1 MMRRSDPDRELPMRL
16 VSVAALAFALVT
28 PPAARAHASEFYQG
42 KTLTLVVGYAS
53 GGDYDLN
60 ARLIARHLGR
70 FIPGHPTVIV
80 SNLPGAGSLRSLEYV
95 ERVAPKDGTVLEM
108 FDFTQITNSLLTPD
122 KVPIDFRKF
131 KWIGSIAQDMAVC
144 YVWHTVKAKTLADVQ
159 RLPRIYMG
167 RTNPGSSSDIEQK
180 ILRRLFNVNV
190 RSVAGYRGSAEGFI
204 AVERGELNGGCIT
217 WASLPPSWISG
228 NKITPVL
235 RITAATLPELPADV
249 PSAPGLLKDERDR
262 AVLHLL
268 TAAGEL
274 GKPLVFS
281 EQVPDERM
289 RILRKAFGEM
299 VKDRAFLSDAK
310 KTRQVVRPTY
320 GEAAVKILDGIYSSP
335 PDIVQAARAIASE

>member
-1 MMRRSDPDRELPMRL
+1 MKF
-16 VSVAALAFALVT
+16 VSIAALALALIA
-28 PPAARAHASEFYQG
+28 PLAAPIDAAEFYQG
-42 KTLTLVVGYAS
+42 KTLTLVVGYES

-70 FIPGHPTVIV
+70 FIPGNPTVIV

-95 ERVAPKDGTVLEM
+95 ERVAPRDGTVLEM
-108 FDFTQITNSLLTPD
+108 FDFTEITNSLLTPD

-131 KWIGSIAQDMAVC
+131 KWIGSVAQDVAVC
-144 YVWHTVKAKTLADVQ
+144 YVWHTVHAKTLADIQ
-159 RLPRIYMG
+159 RLPMIYMG

-180 ILRRLFNVNV
+180 ILRRLFHVNV
-190 RSVAGYRGSAEGFI
+190 RSVAGYSGSAEGFI

-235 RITAATLPELPADV
+235 RMTAATMPDLPAGV
-249 PSAPGLLKDERDR
+249 PSAPDLLKDERDR
-262 AVLHLL
+262 GILRLL

-281 EQVPDERM
+281 EQVPDERV
-289 RILRKAFGEM
+289 RILRSAFGEM
-299 VKDRAFLSDAK
+299 VKDSAFLSDAK
-310 KTRQVVRPTY
+310 NIRQVVRPTP
-320 GEAAVKILDGIYSSP
+320 GDAALRILDGIYSSP
-335 PDIVQAARAIASE
+335 PEIVRAARAVASE